1 MKGSAMNVLMIGN
14 SHTYFN
20 DMPHL
25 FATMCESLG
34 QEKPNVTMLA
44 YSGRALRWHTK
55 EYFSIRFA
63 LLYGNYDYCVIQQLG
78 HPFPGLEKTEPEVRA
93 LAALCKACG
102 TKPVLYMTWAK
113 KDDPEQI
120 SEISAAYRTLSERYD
135 TLLAPIGEL
144 FETLRM
150 RHPEIELYWRDGSHA
165 SKNASYLIAA
175 TFASLLTGRHDLSKL
190 TDESIDFDVQFD
202 SEHPKAIED
211 RRRLSAA
218 LDPKTAAILRKTV
231 ESALPCK

>member
-78 HPFPGLEKTEPEVRA
+78 HPFPGLEQTEPEVRA
-93 LAALCKACG
+93 LSAL
-102 TKPVLYMTWAK
+102 
-113 KDDPEQI
+113 
-120 SEISAAYRTLSERYD
+120 RYD

-175 TFASLLTGRHDLSKL
+175 TFASLLTGQRDLSKL

>member
-1 MKGSAMNVLMIGN
+1 MNVLFIGN

-25 FATMCESLG
+25 FAEMCESLG
-34 QEKPNVTMLA
+34 VQKPNVTMLA
-44 YSGRALRWHTK
+44 YSGRTLRWHTK

-63 LLYGNYDYCVIQQLG
+63 LLYGQFDYCVIQQLG
-78 HPFPGLEKTEPEVRA
+78 HPFPGLEKTEPEVKT
-93 LAALCKACG
+93 LVSLCRSVG

-113 KDDPEQI
+113 KENPGLV

-144 FETLRM
+144 FETLRLK
-150 RHPEIELYWRDGSHA
+150 HPEIELYWSDGSHA

-175 TFASLLTGRHDLSKL
+175 TFAALLTGETNLDSLPDQ
-190 TDESIDFDVQFD
+190 TIDFGVHFD
-202 SEHPKAIED
+202 DEHPSAQKD
-211 RRRLSAA
+211 RGALSVPI
-218 LDPKTAAILRKTV
+218 DPDTARILREAAAACVNRK
-231 ESALPCK
+231 